1 MVATTHQNTM
11 VSPAMPQRQMAH
23 PGSDLSV
30 AGALHLAGVRLDSLK
45 REASIGG
52 CAANVWQAK
61 AALCLCLHGSS
72 VPTFCQHGSTCYC
85 NPMSLPAL
93 SQYDWGH
100 NLVGFSGQRS
110 QGFLMQQQQRH
121 HLDLAKQPQNDG
133 RLERLD
139 RCPR

>member
-72 VPTFCQHGSTCYC
+72 VPTFCQHGSTCYG
-85 NPMSLPAL
+85 NPISLPAL
-93 SQYDWGH
+93 SQYDWGI
-100 NLVGFSGQRS
+100 LRPAIAGLPDAATAKAPSGPCQ
-110 QGFLMQQQQRH
+110 
-121 HLDLAKQPQNDG
+121 ATT
-133 RLERLD
+133 E
-139 RCPR
+139 